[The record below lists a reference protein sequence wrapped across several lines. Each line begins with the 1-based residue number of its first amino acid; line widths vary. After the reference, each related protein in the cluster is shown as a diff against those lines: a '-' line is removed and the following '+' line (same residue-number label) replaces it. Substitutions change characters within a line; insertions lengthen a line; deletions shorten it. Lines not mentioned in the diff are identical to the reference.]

1 MLSSC
6 RQDVNKVRAKRQPG
20 RGAGRGDLT
29 ASQLQRS
36 KPCSGEGSALAGWP
50 RGRRPGWL
58 LLPHL
63 SQCRGDDSQSCC
75 WRFRVPHGE
84 DPARSEVLLQVRQA
98 ILVFFLLREKTKTR
112 AGHGLCRR
120 KGRVLLMQLRR
131 LFSRCLRKN
140 TSRVINIFEINIC
153 RLRETCQAER

>member
-1 MLSSC
+1 MPFFFCFLFREVLSSC

-36 KPCSGEGSALAGWP
+36 KPCWGEGSALAGWP

-63 SQCRGDDSQSCC
+63 SQCRGMIRSPVVGGS
-75 WRFRVPHGE
+75 VSPVGKT
-84 DPARSEVLLQVRQA
+84 PARSEVLLQV
-98 ILVFFLLREKTKTR
+98 
-112 AGHGLCRR
+112 
-120 KGRVLLMQLRR
+120 
-131 LFSRCLRKN
+131 
-140 TSRVINIFEINIC
+140 
-153 RLRETCQAER
+153 